1 MATPKKKVGTVVVAP
16 TDPYRRWHVVGDFM
30 RLIYV
35 SSRIKNI
42 EAPLNCILVGPPGD
56 GKTKMILR
64 AEHLKHVRVLSDMT
78 YMGVCTYLRT
88 AKEGVISALVIPD
101 LGTLVGRKLD
111 TGKQTIAALAMLC
124 AEGVQELAV
133 GKRIINYEGVK
144 SSVISAV
151 TPEDLVRDWGVFNQ
165 NAFLSRAFLVDFDL
179 SATEILSMMHRKNRG
194 DRTLLSPL
202 KFPKLPH
209 PDAALPHR
217 EIKLPRRYG
226 EKAIHWWEELMSR
239 RPDRA
244 FGFRSADALQGLLMA
259 SAYLRGSRV
268 VADIDIKFVT
278 TFKPLW
284 MNQFR
289 VASYVK

>member
-1 MATPKKKVGTVVVAP
+1 MARNDQPPIKLADATKL
-16 TDPYRRWHVVGDFM
+16 DPYRRWHLIADFL

-35 SSRIKNI
+35 SSRISNI

-64 AEHLKHVRVLSDMT
+64 GEHVKHVKVLSDMT

-88 AKEGVISALVIPD
+88 AKEGVMSTIVVPD

-111 TGKQTIAALAMLC
+111 TGKQTISVLAMMC
-124 AEGVQELAV
+124 AEGVQEIAV
-133 GKRIINYEGVK
+133 GKRIVNYEGVT

-151 TPEDLVRDWGVFNQ
+151 TPEDLTRDYQVFNQ
-165 NAFLSRAFLVDFDL
+165 NAFLSRVFLLDFDL
-179 SATEILSMMHRKNRG
+179 SINEILAMMHRKSRG
-194 DRTLLSPL
+194 DRTLLTPF
-202 KFPKLPH
+202 KFPRLAH
-209 PDAALPHR
+209 ADAALPTKS
-217 EIKLPRRYG
+217 IKLPRRHAI
-226 EKAIHWWEELMSR
+226 KAIHWYEELVAR

-259 SAYLRGSRV
+259 SAYLRGSYMVSERD
-268 VADIDIKFVT
+268 VAFVT

-284 MNQFR
+284 LRQFR
-289 VASYVK
+289 MASQK